1 MSHLADFTPNA
12 TLIVIDVQEGF
23 DEPRWGRRNNLQ
35 AESNVRRILEAWRKA
50 EMPIIHTQ
58 HCSTEPDSPLRP
70 GAPGNAIKEIAY
82 PLPTE
87 PVLKKNVNSAF
98 IGTDLESRLRTSRVN
113 TVVLVGITSDHC
125 VSTTARM
132 AANLGF
138 HTYVVSDATATFD
151 RRGPDGKDY
160 GAEEIHAANLASLH
174 KEFATVIDTET
185 LLESLGSNSKTNSA
199 RR

>member
-1 MSHLADFTPNA
+1 LADLTPNA

-23 DEPRWGRRNNLQ
+23 DEPRWGRRNNPQ
-35 AESNVRRILEAWRKA
+35 AESNIRTILAAWRKA
-50 EMPIIHTQ
+50 GMPIIHTQ
-58 HCSTEPDSPLRP
+58 HCSTETDSPLRP
-70 GAPGNAIKEIAY
+70 GAPGNEIKEIAS

-98 IGTDLESRLRTSRVN
+98 IGTDLESRLRTNRVD
-113 TVVLVGITSDHC
+113 TVILVGITTDHC

-138 HTYVVSDATATFD
+138 NTYVISDATATFD

-160 GAEEIHAANLASLH
+160 SAEEIHAANLASLH

-185 LLESLGSNSKTNSA
+185 LLDRLASDSKRTSA
-199 RR
+199 GR